1 MAEKERAAYTVTYEH
16 KNSPSTQTIKTNE
29 PGKHSPPQCDTHN
42 GKNSDLDEFLK
53 NFGLSESQ
61 IAVQDKILDL
71 HKGVANE
78 DPEIT
83 KSWSLRRVVEV
94 TTALVVVGYAM
105 RTVAEIPL
113 GCSYWTYWLKYG
125 GILVSAVATVVAAF
139 IGWERKR
146 DLAKIKLKLAAL
158 DIWEKSHPL
167 KAKLNSENNI
177 ERREA
182 YLLKQSY
189 VNTVLWGLGGVTIL
203 SAFAAALGPSI

>member
-1 MAEKERAAYTVTYEH
+1 MEKKRTSYIVTYGH
-16 KNSPSTQTIKTNE
+16 KNSPAPKRVKANG
-29 PGKHSPPQCDTHN
+29 PGEHSPSQCTAHN
-42 GKNSDLDEFLK
+42 SKNSKLDEFLK
-53 NFGLSESQ
+53 NFGLSENQ
-61 IAVQDKILDL
+61 ITVQDKILDL

-83 KSWSLRRVVEV
+83 KSWSLRSVVEV
-94 TTALVVVGYAM
+94 ITALVVVGYGM
-105 RTVAEIPL
+105 RTVAGIPL
-113 GCSYWTYWLKYG
+113 GWSCWTYWLKYG

-146 DLAKIKLKLAAL
+146 DLAKIQLKLDAL
-158 DIWEKSHPL
+158 DIWEKSHPI

-203 SAFAAALGPSI
+203 SAFAAALG